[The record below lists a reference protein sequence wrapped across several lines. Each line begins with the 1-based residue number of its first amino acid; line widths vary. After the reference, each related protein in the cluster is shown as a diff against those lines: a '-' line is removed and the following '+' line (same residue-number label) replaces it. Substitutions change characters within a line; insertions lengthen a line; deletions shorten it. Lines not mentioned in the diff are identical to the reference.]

1 MNLEQLK
8 AQLKEGKITKE
19 QFKEEL
25 KKLLDAGTIDQAAH
39 DAEVAALDDN
49 AGGNNNPGGFT
60 PEQLEAIQKMVQS
73 AGDSVRTEYSKKKKE
88 MEEELERL
96 KTEKMTA
103 EQKAEY
109 ERQKAAQ
116 ELADREAALNAK
128 EVALH
133 TVDVLTDLKLPIEF
147 KVFTQTSATKEDAE
161 KLLKTLST
169 AFNAAIQKAV
179 DDRFKGAGGGNPPG
193 GAGGSGGAATKKWT
207 DMTLTEQGRAFQEDP
222 EAARALAAAS
232 GIKLNY

>member
-25 KKLLDAGTIDQAAH
+25 KKLLEAGTIDQAAH
-39 DAEVAALDDN
+39 DAEVAALDNN
-49 AGGNNNPGGFT
+49 AGGNDPAGFT
-60 PEQLEAIQKMVQS
+60 PEQLEAINKLVQS
-73 AGDSVRTEYSKKKKE
+73 ASDQVRTDYSKQKKDLE
-88 MEEELERL
+88 DELERL

-109 ERQKAAQ
+109 DRQKAAQ

-133 TVDVLTDLKLPIEF
+133 TVDVLTELKLPIRF
-147 KVFTQTSATKEDAE
+147 KKFTEKMTNKEEAE
-161 KLLKTLST
+161 AILKDLSVE
-169 AFNAAIQKAV
+169 FNAAIKEAV
-179 DDRFKGAGGGNPPG
+179 DNRFKGTGGGNPPG
-193 GAGGSGGAATKKWT
+193 GAGGGGGAATKKWT
-207 DMTLTEQGRAFQEDP
+207 DMTLTEQGKLFAED
-222 EAARALAAAS
+222 EKAARALATAS
-232 GIKLNY
+232 GVTLNY